1 MVGKMG
7 GCRWSF
13 WCGALCLLFLGGAA
27 TAGAADE
34 LTEIPFD
41 QLMHREAVPVIQ
53 LAQQVSDSPSAVT
66 IVTAADIRAYG
77 YRTLAD
83 VINSMRGLY
92 TTYDRRYQYLG
103 GRSFGVPGDYAG
115 RIMLLIDGYATQD
128 NLFNQA
134 YIDDSGLLDLE
145 LVERVEYVPGTGS
158 VTYGNNAMLGI
169 INVVTRKGRDFNAAQ
184 LSVEMSSHG
193 GQKQRASYGKRFEN
207 GADVLFSVSVLDVN
221 GRNLYFP
228 AYDSPATNNGIAERQ
243 DGESNK
249 RIFGKFSFEG
259 LTIEGGFVDRKK
271 SVPSNPSSSTAF
283 NSPFVVQDENAYLNA
298 SYQADLGAMLRSV
311 SRFYLGH
318 YDYDSMREYTD
329 FSDGEKYGHRDF
341 QGQWWGF
348 DQKFVSNW
356 FRDHT
361 LVFGLEYRNDQRQK
375 FDWRYLSPERAVVRQ
390 INESYARQTTSFYI
404 TDEYRINER
413 WWLNLGVRY
422 DDASDLDGNWSPRL
436 ALIYKPGLQTTW
448 KASYSEAFRMP
459 NANERSWF
467 GSVAAPEYVSATE
480 LVLQHEFSRHTRFTG
495 SWYRYLRTN
504 QMVYS
509 DAIGD
514 YAATG
519 ASRSHGLEIEL
530 ESMWDNGIRTRGS
543 MAWQH
548 AIDVDGA
555 GLVNSPNFLV
565 KFNLTFPMLANTLR
579 TGLEGQYI
587 GSRLTLEKR
596 KLSGVALANL
606 TFSSEQK
613 WHGISAS
620 LSIRNLFDREYEVV
634 SPFDWRPDSGV
645 AQDSLRMDGRTY
657 WVQLNYDL

>member
-1 MVGKMG
+1 M
-7 GCRWSF
+7 
-13 WCGALCLLFLGGAA
+13 
-27 TAGAADE
+27 
-34 LTEIPFD
+34 
-41 QLMHREAVPVIQ
+41 
-53 LAQQVSDSPSAVT
+53 
-66 IVTAADIRAYG
+66 
-77 YRTLAD
+77 
-83 VINSMRGLY
+83 
-92 TTYDRRYQYLG
+92 
-103 GRSFGVPGDYAG
+103 PGDYAG

-128 NLFNQA
+128 NLFNLA

-249 RIFGKFSFEG
+249 WIFGKFSFEG

-283 NSPFVVQDENAYLNA
+283 NSPFVVQDENSYLNA

-318 YDYDSMREYTD
+318 YDYDSMREYAD
-329 FSDGEKYGHRDF
+329 FSDGEKYGHREF

-348 DQKFVSNW
+348 DQKFVSNL

-375 FDWRYLSPERAVVRQ
+375 FDWRYLSHERAVVRQ

-509 DAIGD
+509 DSIGD

-519 ASRSHGLEIEL
+519 TSRSHGLEIEL
-530 ESMWDNGIRTRGS
+530 ESMCDNGIRTRGS
-543 MAWQH
+543 MVWQH

-587 GSRLTLEKR
+587 GSRQTLEKR